1 MRDNIVSNS
10 FTGFCISYDL
20 FRATR
25 NVHPIYAH
33 ILLYGYLQLSSEL
46 NIMGPLH
53 KDPIVTLLYYRKL
66 VLPDNC

>member
-1 MRDNIVSNS
+1 MRDNILSNS

-25 NVHPIYAH
+25 NVQSIYAH
-33 ILLYGYLQLSSEL
+33 ILLYGYLQFSSEL
-46 NIMGPLH
+46 NIMGPRH

-66 VLPDNC
+66 VISDKC